1 MREMFSSCLVK
12 QVSEDPNT
20 YVLSGDHG
28 YALFDALRKEKPT
41 HFINSGVAEQNMVG
55 VAAGLSKVGFYP
67 IVYGLS
73 AFIPVRVVEQIKID
87 FCYEQLPGLFIGDG
101 AGLVYSHLG
110 TSHQSTEDIS
120 CLRGIPHIQIYSP
133 ADKFELEY
141 CFNKAV
147 AAKKTIYLRMGKADL
162 GTAHKGSLSDSDF
175 LWSMGPAH
183 VIKKAGAKTAY
194 FATGSMVHTAA
205 RLAEAKNL
213 SVDVY
218 SVPFIKPFDEKK
230 YADLLNKYDN
240 VVTFEEHSVYGG
252 LGDCFAAV
260 VAAMG
265 NGPRLKK
272 IGIEDRFSEKCGT
285 YDYLIKEH
293 GLDLESVATKVL

>member
-1 MREMFSSCLVK
+1 MREMFSSSLVK
-12 QVSEDPNT
+12 QVIKDPKT

-133 ADKFELEY
+133 ADKYELEF

-147 AAKKTIYLRMGKADL
+147 TSANTVYCRMGKADVGNIHQATL
-162 GTAHKGSLSDSDF
+162 KSSDF
-175 LWSMGPAH
+175 MWDLGPLH
-183 VIKKAGAKTAY
+183 VLKKNSAKTAY
-194 FATGSMVHTAA
+194 FATGSMVKTAVQLVES
-205 RLAEAKNL
+205 RNL

-218 SVPFIKPFDEKK
+218 SVPFIKPFDQNK
-230 YADLLNKYDN
+230 YADLLKKYDR
-240 VVTFEEHSVYGG
+240 VVTFEEHSIYGG

-260 VAAMG
+260 VASMG
-265 NGPRLKK
+265 STKLQK

-285 YDYLIKEH
+285 YDYLMKEH
-293 GLDLESVATKVL
+293 GLDLESIAAKVL